1 LFTGLIEDLGTVRQL
16 HTGAESGRITI
27 ATGLPMTEIAIG
39 DSIAVNGVCLTVTSL
54 GGGLFNA
61 DVSPESLS
69 RTTLRDL
76 HPGQRVN
83 LERALRLSDRL
94 GGHLVSGH
102 VDGVGT
108 VLERFRDR
116 NAVRFTFQLPHALS
130 RFVVEKGSV
139 AVDGISLTVNAVG
152 EEFFSVAVI
161 PLSLAK
167 TTLQDRPVGAR
178 VNIETD
184 ILGKY
189 VERLLS
195 SRGPEPPEAASLGL
209 EFLAKHGF
217 L

>member
-1 LFTGLIEDLGTVRQL
+1 MFTGLIEDLGTVRQL
-16 HTGAESGRITI
+16 QTGTESGRITI
-27 ATGLPMTEIAIG
+27 ATGLPMSEIAVG
-39 DSIAVNGVCLTVTSL
+39 DSIAVNGVCLTVTSF
-54 GGGLFNA
+54 GGGLFSA

-69 RTTLRDL
+69 RTTLGDL
-76 HPGQRVN
+76 NPGQRVN

-102 VDGVGT
+102 VDGVGL

-116 NAVRFTFQLPHALS
+116 NAVRFTLQVPRDLS
-130 RFVVEKGSV
+130 RYLVEKGSV

-152 EEFFSVAVI
+152 EDTFDLAVI

-195 SRGPEPPEAASLGL
+195 NKGTRSPETASLGL